1 MADSELYKKGEAIR
15 RKLRGD
21 ADFARNKAQYDAD
34 PVMKKFIDVATET
47 VFGALWARPGLDLKT
62 RTLICVVSDAA
73 TGRHPELDIHL
84 RFALKEGWTE
94 DELVEVLLHLTG
106 YVGVPIIREAMLV
119 ASKVFAEVKAERA
132 GKTLRDA
139 LREPGG

>member
-1 MADSELYKKGEAIR
+1 MVDSELYKKGEAIR
-15 RKLRGD
+15 RKLRGE
-21 ADFARNKAQYDAD
+21 ADFARNKAEYDAD
-34 PVMKKFIDVATET
+34 PIMKKFIQVATET
-47 VFGALWARPGLDLKT
+47 VFGSLWTRPGLDIKT

-119 ASKVFAEVKAERA
+119 ASKVFADVKAER
-132 GKTLRDA
+132 TSNS
-139 LREPGG
+139 

>member
-1 MADSELYKKGEAIR
+1 MAESELYKKGEAIR
-15 RKLRGD
+15 RKLRGE
-21 ADFARNKAQYDAD
+21 AYFARNQAEYARD

-47 VFGALWARPGLDLKT
+47 VFGALWARPGLDIKT

-94 DELVEVLLHLTG
+94 DELTEVLLHLSG
-106 YVGVPIIREAMLV
+106 YVGVPIIRESMLV
-119 ASKVFAEVKAERA
+119 ASKVFKEVRAERTA
-132 GKTLRDA
+132 KG
-139 LREPGG
+139 

>member
-1 MADSELYKKGEAIR
+1 MAESELYKKGEAIR
-15 RKLRGD
+15 RKLRGE
-21 ADFARNKAQYDAD
+21 ADFARNQAEYARD

-47 VFGALWARPGLDLKT
+47 VFGALWARPGLDIKT

-94 DELVEVLLHLTG
+94 DELTEVLLHLSG
-106 YVGVPIIREAMLV
+106 YVGVPIIRESMLV
-119 ASKVFAEVKAERA
+119 ASKVFKEVRAERTA
-132 GKTLRDA
+132 KG
-139 LREPGG
+139 

>member
-47 VFGALWARPGLDLKT
+47 VFGALWARPGLDIKT

-119 ASKVFAEVKAERA
+119 ASKTFADVKAERA
-132 GKTLRDA
+132 ARS
-139 LREPGG
+139 

>member
-15 RKLRGD
+15 RKLRGE
-21 ADFARNKAQYDAD
+21 ADFARNKAEYDAD
-34 PVMKKFIDVATET
+34 PVMKKFIQVATET
-47 VFGALWARPGLDLKT
+47 VFGSLWTRPGLDMKT

-84 RFALKEGWTE
+84 RFALKQGWTE

-119 ASKVFAEVKAERA
+119 ASKVFADVKAERA
-132 GKTLRDA
+132 SKS
-139 LREPGG
+139 

>member
-21 ADFARNKAQYDAD
+21 ADFARNKAEYDAD
-34 PVMKKFIDVATET
+34 PVMRKFIDVATET
-47 VFGALWARPGLDLKT
+47 VFGALWTRPGLDIKT

-132 GKTLRDA
+132 ARS
-139 LREPGG
+139 